1 MELLLII
8 TPVPQLRSPRIWGTF
23 AASGGVGATTIT
35 VHLAR
40 AAAAAGLRTLLVEVD
55 RRTPLREILSGEA
68 PFWEDFRVGQSLVDE
83 ALPRLNAAGFA
94 LLTKRSSA
102 ELTHE
107 LYTFVLNDLS
117 AHFDLILIDNPTFS
131 LPTMNSLVVV
141 ENTLPSL
148 IGLTYLF
155 QIHKPTVAI
164 INKRSSRGKRNSAIA
179 GFISDA
185 ILFHFPQSIEL
196 QLAMGLG
203 IARKLSKLHERK
215 FTEIVNELL
224 R

>member
-1 MELLLII
+1 MGVS
-8 TPVPQLRSPRIWGTF
+8 VP
-23 AASGGVGATTIT
+23 
-35 VHLAR
+35 
-40 AAAAAGLRTLLVEVD
+40 
-55 RRTPLREILSGEA
+55 
-68 PFWEDFRVGQSLVDE
+68 DE
-83 ALPRLNAAGFA
+83 ALPRVNAAGFA
-94 LLTKRSSA
+94 LLTKRSAA
-102 ELTHE
+102 EVTFE
-107 LYTFVLNDLS
+107 LFSFLITDLC

-155 QIHKPTVAI
+155 QSHKPTVAI
-164 INKRSSRGKRNSAIA
+164 VNKRSGRSKRGSAIA
-179 GFISDA
+179 GFISDVM
-185 ILFHFPQSIEL
+185 LYHFPQSIEF

>member
-1 MELLLII
+1 M
-8 TPVPQLRSPRIWGTF
+8 PQLRSPRIWGTL

-40 AAAAAGLRTLLVEVD
+40 AAAATGLRTLLVEVD
-55 RRTPLREILSGEA
+55 RRTPLREILSGE
-68 PFWEDFRVGQSLVDE
+68 PPYWEDYRVGVSVPDE
-83 ALPRLNAAGFA
+83 ALPRVNAAGFA
-94 LLTKRSSA
+94 LLTKRSTA

-107 LYTFVLNDLS
+107 LFTFVLNDLS

-155 QIHKPTVAI
+155 QSHKPTVAI
-164 INKRSSRGKRNSAIA
+164 INKRSSRGKRGSAIA

-185 ILFHFPQSIEL
+185 MLYHFPQSIEF

>member
-1 MELLLII
+1 
-8 TPVPQLRSPRIWGTF
+8 
-23 AASGGVGATTIT
+23 
-35 VHLAR
+35 
-40 AAAAAGLRTLLVEVD
+40 
-55 RRTPLREILSGEA
+55 
-68 PFWEDFRVGQSLVDE
+68 
-83 ALPRLNAAGFA
+83 
-94 LLTKRSSA
+94 
-102 ELTHE
+102 
-107 LYTFVLNDLS
+107 
-117 AHFDLILIDNPTFS
+117 
-131 LPTMNSLVVV
+131 MNSLVVV

-148 IGLTYLF
+148 IGVTYLF

-164 INKRSSRGKRNSAIA
+164 INKRSSRGKRSSAIA

>member
-1 MELLLII
+1 M
-8 TPVPQLRSPRIWGTF
+8 PQLRSPRIWGTF

-35 VHLAR
+35 LHLAR
-40 AAAAAGLRTLLVEVD
+40 TAAASGLRTLLVEVD
-55 RRTPLREILSGEA
+55 RQTPLREILSGEP
-68 PFWEDFRVGQSLVDE
+68 PFWEDYRVGASVPDE
-83 ALPRLNAAGFA
+83 ALPRVNAAGFA

-102 ELTHE
+102 ELTYE
-107 LYTFVLNDLS
+107 LFTFVLNDLS
-117 AHFDLILIDNPTFS
+117 AHFDLILIDNPTNS
-131 LPTMNSLVVV
+131 LPNMNSLVVV

-164 INKRSSRGKRNSAIA
+164 INKRPSRAKRSSAIA
-179 GFISDA
+179 GFISGA
-185 ILFHFPQSIEL
+185 MLFHFPQSIEL

-203 IARKLSKLHERK
+203 IARKLNKLHERK